1 MYKTNQLT
9 ENVYNDSEVHNNKG
23 ERRYKIL
30 LCKVC
35 FLGRKEKQRD
45 RESSPFGPFYLLK

>member
-35 FLGRKEKQRD
+35 FLARKDKQRD
-45 RESSPFGPFYLLK
+45 RETSPFGPFY